1 MGTRLYPCTEN
12 TANLERLARVSPG
25 TTKLIPLK
33 NELKQYFLKLRDGV
47 SVTEEDGTEWP
58 VDAEYE
64 FHSMFSGSDI
74 DQYETFD
81 LFGWG
86 KFDLDLIPA
95 GVDRVSGSTTDPKVM
110 RQLLLTSCWDDLPYK
125 PGDPSLEE
133 VIQLSEGF
141 CWG

>member
-1 MGTRLYPCTEN
+1 
-12 TANLERLARVSPG
+12 
-25 TTKLIPLK
+25 
-33 NELKQYFLKLRDGV
+33 
-47 SVTEEDGTEWP
+47 
-58 VDAEYE
+58 
-64 FHSMFSGSDI
+64 MFSGSDI

-110 RQLLLTSCWDDLPYK
+110 RQLLLSSCWDDLPYK
-125 PGDPSLEE
+125 PGAPSLEE